1 MNFDEM
7 SDAEINM
14 LVCMGKHDL
23 ENWGYFVTASGQQ
36 VFHMDSGTA
45 DERIID
51 VPDYCNSPDDAWPII
66 LENDIS
72 IINGDYGGGNRG
84 RWSAAV
90 SKNIDGD
97 CLCFGS
103 DEIKNPLRAAMICYL
118 KMKEAKS

>member
-1 MNFDEM
+1 MNFEDM
-7 SDAEINM
+7 ADSQINM

-66 LENDIS
+66 VENKIEVAYHPINKYWYSS
-72 IINGDYGGGNRG
+72 INLYNGTDDFDYRF
-84 RWSAAV
+84 AT
-90 SKNIDGD
+90 D
-97 CLCFGS
+97 
-103 DEIKNPLRAAMICYL
+103 DENPLRAAVVVYL
-118 KMKEAKS
+118 KMKEAEK